1 MYIIYYRTGPRDG
14 SKPYTRNRVEET
26 LVSYPQQT
34 MLNKFKQS
42 WPKMAFVCVLG
53 IVVSYVIGRGRE
65 QTAFVWI
72 INAIFSA
79 GMALLLVGIAHQ
91 LTNMHMFTSLS
102 YGVKL
107 LKMIF
112 RNEHKSADDL
122 KDDYIE
128 YSTTG
133 VPKYSGVYFRRAD
146 IAKYKFT
153 KSSIP
158 YEIWEGT
165 LSICKDEEFKIIPLG
180 PQKIIYKNGE
190 FFL

>member
-1 MYIIYYRTGPRDG
+1 
-14 SKPYTRNRVEET
+14 
-26 LVSYPQQT
+26 VSYPQQT

-79 GMALLLVGIAHQ
+79 GMALLFVGIAHQ

-122 KDDYIE
+122 KNDYIE
-128 YSTTG
+128 YRDSRKHHDD
-133 VPKYSGVYFRRAD
+133 VSLYMLCAAIL
-146 IAKYKFT
+146 IAI
-153 KSSIP
+153 SAL
-158 YEIWEGT
+158 
-165 LSICKDEEFKIIPLG
+165 LSLLHIL
-180 PQKIIYKNGE
+180 
-190 FFL
+190 

>member
-1 MYIIYYRTGPRDG
+1 M
-14 SKPYTRNRVEET
+14 
-26 LVSYPQQT
+26 VSYPQQT

-128 YSTTG
+128 YRDSRKHHDDVSLYMLCAATLI
-133 VPKYSGVYFRRAD
+133 VISVLLSL
-146 IAKYKFT
+146 FT
-153 KSSIP
+153 
-158 YEIWEGT
+158 
-165 LSICKDEEFKIIPLG
+165 L
-180 PQKIIYKNGE
+180 
-190 FFL
+190 

>member
-1 MYIIYYRTGPRDG
+1 M
-14 SKPYTRNRVEET
+14 
-26 LVSYPQQT
+26 SYPQRT

-42 WPKMAFVCVLG
+42 WPKLAFVCVLG

-79 GMALLLVGIAHQ
+79 GMALLFVGIAHQ

-128 YSTTG
+128 YRDSRKHHDD
-133 VPKYSGVYFRRAD
+133 VSLYMVCAAIL
-146 IAKYKFT
+146 IAI
-153 KSSIP
+153 SAL
-158 YEIWEGT
+158 
-165 LSICKDEEFKIIPLG
+165 LSL
-180 PQKIIYKNGE
+180 
-190 FFL
+190 LHML

>member
-26 LVSYPQQT
+26 LVSYSQQT

-128 YSTTG
+128 YRDSRKHHDD
-133 VPKYSGVYFRRAD
+133 VSLYMLCAAIL
-146 IAKYKFT
+146 IAI
-153 KSSIP
+153 SAL
-158 YEIWEGT
+158 
-165 LSICKDEEFKIIPLG
+165 LSL
-180 PQKIIYKNGE
+180 
-190 FFL
+190 LHML

>member
-1 MYIIYYRTGPRDG
+1 MNPNLIHE
-14 SKPYTRNRVEET
+14 NRMEET

-53 IVVSYVIGRGRE
+53 IVVSYVIGRERE
-65 QTAFVWI
+65 QTAFLWI
-72 INAIFSA
+72 INAVFSA

-122 KDDYIE
+122 KNDYIE
-128 YSTTG
+128 YRDSRKHHDDVSLYMVCAAILIVISTL
-133 VPKYSGVYFRRAD
+133 
-146 IAKYKFT
+146 
-153 KSSIP
+153 
-158 YEIWEGT
+158 
-165 LSICKDEEFKIIPLG
+165 LSLL
-180 PQKIIYKNGE
+180 YM
-190 FFL
+190 L

>member
-1 MYIIYYRTGPRDG
+1 M
-14 SKPYTRNRVEET
+14 
-26 LVSYPQQT
+26 SYLQQT

-79 GMALLLVGIAHQ
+79 GMALLFVGIGHQ

-128 YSTTG
+128 YRDSRKHHDD
-133 VPKYSGVYFRRAD
+133 VSLYMLCAAIL
-146 IAKYKFT
+146 IAI
-153 KSSIP
+153 SAL
-158 YEIWEGT
+158 
-165 LSICKDEEFKIIPLG
+165 LSL
-180 PQKIIYKNGE
+180 
-190 FFL
+190 LHML

>member
-1 MYIIYYRTGPRDG
+1 MNPNLIHE
-14 SKPYTRNRVEET
+14 NRMEET
-26 LVSYPQQT
+26 LVGYPQQT

-53 IVVSYVIGRGRE
+53 IVVSYVIGRERE

-79 GMALLLVGIAHQ
+79 GMALLFVGIAHQ

-128 YSTTG
+128 YRDSRKHHDD
-133 VPKYSGVYFRRAD
+133 VSLYMLCAAIL
-146 IAKYKFT
+146 IAI
-153 KSSIP
+153 SAL
-158 YEIWEGT
+158 
-165 LSICKDEEFKIIPLG
+165 LSLLHMI
-180 PQKIIYKNGE
+180 
-190 FFL
+190 

>member
-1 MYIIYYRTGPRDG
+1 M
-14 SKPYTRNRVEET
+14 
-26 LVSYPQQT
+26 VSYSQQT

-128 YSTTG
+128 YRDSRKHHDD
-133 VPKYSGVYFRRAD
+133 VSLYMVCAAIL
-146 IAKYKFT
+146 IAI
-153 KSSIP
+153 SAL
-158 YEIWEGT
+158 
-165 LSICKDEEFKIIPLG
+165 LSL
-180 PQKIIYKNGE
+180 
-190 FFL
+190 LHML

>member
-1 MYIIYYRTGPRDG
+1 M
-14 SKPYTRNRVEET
+14 
-26 LVSYPQQT
+26 VSYPQQT

-79 GMALLLVGIAHQ
+79 GMALLFVGIAHQ

-128 YSTTG
+128 YRDSRKHHDD
-133 VPKYSGVYFRRAD
+133 VSLYMLCAAIL
-146 IAKYKFT
+146 IAT
-153 KSSIP
+153 SAL
-158 YEIWEGT
+158 
-165 LSICKDEEFKIIPLG
+165 LSL
-180 PQKIIYKNGE
+180 
-190 FFL
+190 LHML

>member
-1 MYIIYYRTGPRDG
+1 M
-14 SKPYTRNRVEET
+14 
-26 LVSYPQQT
+26 VSYPQQT

-53 IVVSYVIGRGRE
+53 IVVSYVIGRGKE

-128 YSTTG
+128 YRDSRKHHDD
-133 VPKYSGVYFRRAD
+133 VSLYMLCAAIL
-146 IAKYKFT
+146 IAI
-153 KSSIP
+153 SAL
-158 YEIWEGT
+158 
-165 LSICKDEEFKIIPLG
+165 LSL
-180 PQKIIYKNGE
+180 
-190 FFL
+190 LHML

>member
-1 MYIIYYRTGPRDG
+1 
-14 SKPYTRNRVEET
+14 
-26 LVSYPQQT
+26 

-128 YSTTG
+128 YRDSRKHHDD
-133 VPKYSGVYFRRAD
+133 VSLYMLCAAIL
-146 IAKYKFT
+146 IAI
-153 KSSIP
+153 SAL
-158 YEIWEGT
+158 
-165 LSICKDEEFKIIPLG
+165 LSL
-180 PQKIIYKNGE
+180 
-190 FFL
+190 LHML

>member
-1 MYIIYYRTGPRDG
+1 M
-14 SKPYTRNRVEET
+14 
-26 LVSYPQQT
+26 VSYPQQT

-79 GMALLLVGIAHQ
+79 GMALLLVGIAYQ

-128 YSTTG
+128 YRDSRKHHDD
-133 VPKYSGVYFRRAD
+133 VSLYMLCAAIL
-146 IAKYKFT
+146 IAI
-153 KSSIP
+153 SAL
-158 YEIWEGT
+158 
-165 LSICKDEEFKIIPLG
+165 LSL
-180 PQKIIYKNGE
+180 
-190 FFL
+190 LHML

>member
-1 MYIIYYRTGPRDG
+1 M
-14 SKPYTRNRVEET
+14 
-26 LVSYPQQT
+26 VSYPQQT
-34 MLNKFKQS
+34 VLNKFKQS

-79 GMALLLVGIAHQ
+79 GMALLFVGIGHQ

-128 YSTTG
+128 YRDSRKHHDD
-133 VPKYSGVYFRRAD
+133 VSLYMLCAAIL
-146 IAKYKFT
+146 IAI
-153 KSSIP
+153 SAL
-158 YEIWEGT
+158 
-165 LSICKDEEFKIIPLG
+165 LSL
-180 PQKIIYKNGE
+180 
-190 FFL
+190 LHML

>member
-1 MYIIYYRTGPRDG
+1 M
-14 SKPYTRNRVEET
+14 
-26 LVSYPQQT
+26 VSYPQQT

-53 IVVSYVIGRGRE
+53 IVVSYVIGRERE

-72 INAIFSA
+72 INAVFSA

-122 KDDYIE
+122 KNDYIE
-128 YSTTG
+128 YRDSRKHHND
-133 VPKYSGVYFRRAD
+133 VSLYMLCAAIL
-146 IAKYKFT
+146 IAI
-153 KSSIP
+153 SAL
-158 YEIWEGT
+158 
-165 LSICKDEEFKIIPLG
+165 LSL
-180 PQKIIYKNGE
+180 
-190 FFL
+190 LHML

>member
-1 MYIIYYRTGPRDG
+1 M
-14 SKPYTRNRVEET
+14 
-26 LVSYPQQT
+26 SYPQQT

-42 WPKMAFVCVLG
+42 WPEMAFVCVLG
-53 IVVSYVIGRGRE
+53 IVVSYVICRGRE

-128 YSTTG
+128 YRDSRKHHDD
-133 VPKYSGVYFRRAD
+133 VSLYMLCAAIL
-146 IAKYKFT
+146 IAI
-153 KSSIP
+153 SAL
-158 YEIWEGT
+158 
-165 LSICKDEEFKIIPLG
+165 LSL
-180 PQKIIYKNGE
+180 
-190 FFL
+190 LHML

>member
-1 MYIIYYRTGPRDG
+1 M
-14 SKPYTRNRVEET
+14 
-26 LVSYPQQT
+26 VSYPQQT

-53 IVVSYVIGRGRE
+53 IVLSYLIGRGGE

-79 GMALLLVGIAHQ
+79 GMALLFVGIAHQ

-128 YSTTG
+128 YRDSRKHHDD
-133 VPKYSGVYFRRAD
+133 VSLYMLCAAML
-146 IAKYKFT
+146 IAI
-153 KSSIP
+153 SAL
-158 YEIWEGT
+158 
-165 LSICKDEEFKIIPLG
+165 LSL
-180 PQKIIYKNGE
+180 
-190 FFL
+190 LHML

>member
-1 MYIIYYRTGPRDG
+1 MNPNLIHE
-14 SKPYTRNRVEET
+14 NRMEET
-26 LVSYPQQT
+26 SVSYPQQT

-128 YSTTG
+128 YRDSRKHHDD
-133 VPKYSGVYFRRAD
+133 VSLYMLCAAIL
-146 IAKYKFT
+146 IAI
-153 KSSIP
+153 SAL
-158 YEIWEGT
+158 
-165 LSICKDEEFKIIPLG
+165 LSLL
-180 PQKIIYKNGE
+180 YM
-190 FFL
+190 L

>member
-1 MYIIYYRTGPRDG
+1 M
-14 SKPYTRNRVEET
+14 
-26 LVSYPQQT
+26 SYPQQT

-53 IVVSYVIGRGRE
+53 IAVSYVIGRGRE

-79 GMALLLVGIAHQ
+79 GMALLLVGIGHQ

-128 YSTTG
+128 YRDSRKHHDD
-133 VPKYSGVYFRRAD
+133 VSLYMLCAAIL
-146 IAKYKFT
+146 IAI
-153 KSSIP
+153 SAL
-158 YEIWEGT
+158 
-165 LSICKDEEFKIIPLG
+165 LSL
-180 PQKIIYKNGE
+180 
-190 FFL
+190 LRML

>member
-1 MYIIYYRTGPRDG
+1 M
-14 SKPYTRNRVEET
+14 
-26 LVSYPQQT
+26 VSYPQQT

-53 IVVSYVIGRGRE
+53 IAVSYVIGRGRE

-79 GMALLLVGIAHQ
+79 GMALLFVGIAHQ

-128 YSTTG
+128 YRDSRKHHDD
-133 VPKYSGVYFRRAD
+133 VSLYMLCAAIL
-146 IAKYKFT
+146 IAI
-153 KSSIP
+153 SAL
-158 YEIWEGT
+158 
-165 LSICKDEEFKIIPLG
+165 LSL
-180 PQKIIYKNGE
+180 
-190 FFL
+190 LRML

>member
-1 MYIIYYRTGPRDG
+1 MVI
-14 SKPYTRNRVEET
+14 
-26 LVSYPQQT
+26 YPQQT

-128 YSTTG
+128 YRDSRKHHDD
-133 VPKYSGVYFRRAD
+133 VSLYMLCAAIL
-146 IAKYKFT
+146 IAI
-153 KSSIP
+153 SAL
-158 YEIWEGT
+158 
-165 LSICKDEEFKIIPLG
+165 LSL
-180 PQKIIYKNGE
+180 
-190 FFL
+190 LHML

>member
-1 MYIIYYRTGPRDG
+1 M
-14 SKPYTRNRVEET
+14 
-26 LVSYPQQT
+26 VSYPQQT

-53 IVVSYVIGRGRE
+53 IVVSYVIGRERE

-72 INAIFSA
+72 INAVFSA

-122 KDDYIE
+122 KNDYIE
-128 YSTTG
+128 YRDSRKHHDD
-133 VPKYSGVYFRRAD
+133 VSLYMLCAAIL
-146 IAKYKFT
+146 IAI
-153 KSSIP
+153 SAL
-158 YEIWEGT
+158 
-165 LSICKDEEFKIIPLG
+165 LSLL
-180 PQKIIYKNGE
+180 YM
-190 FFL
+190 L

>member
-1 MYIIYYRTGPRDG
+1 MNPNLIHE
-14 SKPYTRNRVEET
+14 NRMEET
-26 LVSYPQQT
+26 SVSYPQQT

-42 WPKMAFVCVLG
+42 WPKLAFVCVLG

-72 INAIFSA
+72 INAVFSA

-122 KDDYIE
+122 KNDYIE
-128 YSTTG
+128 YRDSRKHHND
-133 VPKYSGVYFRRAD
+133 VSLYMVCAVILIVISAL
-146 IAKYKFT
+146 
-153 KSSIP
+153 
-158 YEIWEGT
+158 
-165 LSICKDEEFKIIPLG
+165 LSLL
-180 PQKIIYKNGE
+180 YM
-190 FFL
+190 L

>member
-1 MYIIYYRTGPRDG
+1 M
-14 SKPYTRNRVEET
+14 
-26 LVSYPQQT
+26 VSYPQQT

-53 IVVSYVIGRGRE
+53 TAVSYVIGRGRE

-128 YSTTG
+128 YRDSRKHHDD
-133 VPKYSGVYFRRAD
+133 VSLYMLCAAIL
-146 IAKYKFT
+146 IAI
-153 KSSIP
+153 SAL
-158 YEIWEGT
+158 
-165 LSICKDEEFKIIPLG
+165 LSLLHMI
-180 PQKIIYKNGE
+180 
-190 FFL
+190 

>member
-1 MYIIYYRTGPRDG
+1 M
-14 SKPYTRNRVEET
+14 
-26 LVSYPQQT
+26 VSYPQQT

-91 LTNMHMFTSLS
+91 MTNMHMFTSLS

-128 YSTTG
+128 YRDSRKHHDD
-133 VPKYSGVYFRRAD
+133 VSLYMLCAAIL
-146 IAKYKFT
+146 IAI
-153 KSSIP
+153 SAL
-158 YEIWEGT
+158 
-165 LSICKDEEFKIIPLG
+165 LSLLHMI
-180 PQKIIYKNGE
+180 
-190 FFL
+190 

>member
-1 MYIIYYRTGPRDG
+1 
-14 SKPYTRNRVEET
+14 

-53 IVVSYVIGRGRE
+53 IVVSYVICRGRE

-128 YSTTG
+128 YRDSRKHHDD
-133 VPKYSGVYFRRAD
+133 VSLYMLCAAIL
-146 IAKYKFT
+146 IAI
-153 KSSIP
+153 SAL
-158 YEIWEGT
+158 
-165 LSICKDEEFKIIPLG
+165 LSL
-180 PQKIIYKNGE
+180 
-190 FFL
+190 LHML

>member
-1 MYIIYYRTGPRDG
+1 
-14 SKPYTRNRVEET
+14 
-26 LVSYPQQT
+26 

-53 IVVSYVIGRGRE
+53 IAVSYVIGRGRE

-79 GMALLLVGIAHQ
+79 GMALLFVGIAHP

-128 YSTTG
+128 YRDSRKHHDD
-133 VPKYSGVYFRRAD
+133 VSLYMLCAAIL
-146 IAKYKFT
+146 IAI
-153 KSSIP
+153 SAL
-158 YEIWEGT
+158 
-165 LSICKDEEFKIIPLG
+165 LSL
-180 PQKIIYKNGE
+180 
-190 FFL
+190 LHML

>member
-1 MYIIYYRTGPRDG
+1 M
-14 SKPYTRNRVEET
+14 
-26 LVSYPQQT
+26 VSYPQQT

-79 GMALLLVGIAHQ
+79 GMALLFIGIGHQ

-128 YSTTG
+128 YRDSRKHHDD
-133 VPKYSGVYFRRAD
+133 VSLYMLCAAIL
-146 IAKYKFT
+146 IAI
-153 KSSIP
+153 SAL
-158 YEIWEGT
+158 
-165 LSICKDEEFKIIPLG
+165 LSL
-180 PQKIIYKNGE
+180 
-190 FFL
+190 LHML

>member
-1 MYIIYYRTGPRDG
+1 M
-14 SKPYTRNRVEET
+14 
-26 LVSYPQQT
+26 SYPQQT

-53 IVVSYVIGRGRE
+53 IAVSYVIGRGRE

-79 GMALLLVGIAHQ
+79 GMALLFVGIAHQ

-128 YSTTG
+128 YRDSRKHHDD
-133 VPKYSGVYFRRAD
+133 VSLYMLCAAIL
-146 IAKYKFT
+146 IAI
-153 KSSIP
+153 SAL
-158 YEIWEGT
+158 
-165 LSICKDEEFKIIPLG
+165 LSLSRM
-180 PQKIIYKNGE
+180 
-190 FFL
+190 L

>member
-1 MYIIYYRTGPRDG
+1 MNPNLIHE
-14 SKPYTRNRVEET
+14 NRMEET
-26 LVSYPQQT
+26 SVSYPQQT

-42 WPKMAFVCVLG
+42 WPKLAFVCVLG
-53 IVVSYVIGRGRE
+53 TVVSYVIGRGRE

-128 YSTTG
+128 YRDSRKHHND
-133 VPKYSGVYFRRAD
+133 VSLYMVCAAIL
-146 IAKYKFT
+146 IAI
-153 KSSIP
+153 SAL
-158 YEIWEGT
+158 
-165 LSICKDEEFKIIPLG
+165 LSL
-180 PQKIIYKNGE
+180 
-190 FFL
+190 LHML

>member
-1 MYIIYYRTGPRDG
+1 M
-14 SKPYTRNRVEET
+14 
-26 LVSYPQQT
+26 SYPQQT

-53 IVVSYVIGRGRE
+53 IVLSYLIGRGGE

-79 GMALLLVGIAHQ
+79 GMALLFVGIAHQ

-128 YSTTG
+128 YRDSRKHHDD
-133 VPKYSGVYFRRAD
+133 VSLYMLCAAIL
-146 IAKYKFT
+146 IAI
-153 KSSIP
+153 SAL
-158 YEIWEGT
+158 
-165 LSICKDEEFKIIPLG
+165 LSL
-180 PQKIIYKNGE
+180 
-190 FFL
+190 LRML

>member
-1 MYIIYYRTGPRDG
+1 MV
-14 SKPYTRNRVEET
+14 N
-26 LVSYPQQT
+26 YPQQT

-53 IVVSYVIGRGRE
+53 IVVSYVICRGRE

-128 YSTTG
+128 YRDSRKHHDD
-133 VPKYSGVYFRRAD
+133 VSLYMLCAAIL
-146 IAKYKFT
+146 IAI
-153 KSSIP
+153 SAL
-158 YEIWEGT
+158 
-165 LSICKDEEFKIIPLG
+165 LSL
-180 PQKIIYKNGE
+180 
-190 FFL
+190 LHML

>member
-1 MYIIYYRTGPRDG
+1 M
-14 SKPYTRNRVEET
+14 
-26 LVSYPQQT
+26 SYPQQT

-42 WPKMAFVCVLG
+42 WPKLAFVCVLG

-79 GMALLLVGIAHQ
+79 GMALLFVGIGHQ

-128 YSTTG
+128 YRDSRKHHDD
-133 VPKYSGVYFRRAD
+133 VSLYMLCAAIL
-146 IAKYKFT
+146 IAI
-153 KSSIP
+153 SAL
-158 YEIWEGT
+158 
-165 LSICKDEEFKIIPLG
+165 LSL
-180 PQKIIYKNGE
+180 
-190 FFL
+190 LHML

>member
-1 MYIIYYRTGPRDG
+1 M
-14 SKPYTRNRVEET
+14 
-26 LVSYPQQT
+26 SYPQQT

-53 IVVSYVIGRGRE
+53 IAVSYVIGRGRE

-79 GMALLLVGIAHQ
+79 GMTLLFVGIAHQ

-128 YSTTG
+128 YRDSRKHHDD
-133 VPKYSGVYFRRAD
+133 VSLYMLCAAIL
-146 IAKYKFT
+146 IAI
-153 KSSIP
+153 SAL
-158 YEIWEGT
+158 
-165 LSICKDEEFKIIPLG
+165 LSL
-180 PQKIIYKNGE
+180 
-190 FFL
+190 LHML

>member
-1 MYIIYYRTGPRDG
+1 M
-14 SKPYTRNRVEET
+14 
-26 LVSYPQQT
+26 VSYPKQT

-79 GMALLLVGIAHQ
+79 GMALLLVGIGHQ

-128 YSTTG
+128 YRDSRKHHDD
-133 VPKYSGVYFRRAD
+133 VSLYMLCAAIL
-146 IAKYKFT
+146 IAI
-153 KSSIP
+153 SAL
-158 YEIWEGT
+158 
-165 LSICKDEEFKIIPLG
+165 LSLLHMI
-180 PQKIIYKNGE
+180 
-190 FFL
+190 

>member
-1 MYIIYYRTGPRDG
+1 M
-14 SKPYTRNRVEET
+14 
-26 LVSYPQQT
+26 VSYPQQT

-53 IVVSYVIGRGRE
+53 IAVSYVIGRGRE

-79 GMALLLVGIAHQ
+79 GIALLFVGIAHQ

-128 YSTTG
+128 YRDSRKHHDD
-133 VPKYSGVYFRRAD
+133 VSLYMLCAAIL
-146 IAKYKFT
+146 IAI
-153 KSSIP
+153 SAL
-158 YEIWEGT
+158 
-165 LSICKDEEFKIIPLG
+165 LSL
-180 PQKIIYKNGE
+180 
-190 FFL
+190 LHML

>member
-1 MYIIYYRTGPRDG
+1 M
-14 SKPYTRNRVEET
+14 
-26 LVSYPQQT
+26 SYPQQT

-53 IVVSYVIGRGRE
+53 IVVSYVIGRERE
-65 QTAFVWI
+65 QTAFLWI
-72 INAIFSA
+72 INAVFSA

-122 KDDYIE
+122 KNDYIE
-128 YSTTG
+128 YRDSRKHHDDVSLYMVCAAILIVISTL
-133 VPKYSGVYFRRAD
+133 
-146 IAKYKFT
+146 
-153 KSSIP
+153 
-158 YEIWEGT
+158 
-165 LSICKDEEFKIIPLG
+165 LSLL
-180 PQKIIYKNGE
+180 YM
-190 FFL
+190 L

>member
-1 MYIIYYRTGPRDG
+1 M
-14 SKPYTRNRVEET
+14 
-26 LVSYPQQT
+26 VSYPQQT

-53 IVVSYVIGRGRE
+53 IAVSYVIGRGRE

-79 GMALLLVGIAHQ
+79 GMALLFVGIAHQ

-128 YSTTG
+128 YRDSRKHHDD
-133 VPKYSGVYFRRAD
+133 VSLYMLCAAIL
-146 IAKYKFT
+146 IAI
-153 KSSIP
+153 SAL
-158 YEIWEGT
+158 
-165 LSICKDEEFKIIPLG
+165 LSL
-180 PQKIIYKNGE
+180 
-190 FFL
+190 LHML